1 MSTRVEM
8 TREKKASVEGTDED
22 RSTPNI
28 GMINLSTCSKSTGF
42 FKKLVET
49 HHKTFDKTSK
59 TIHDRKT
66 TAALH

>member
-42 FKKLVET
+42 LKKLVENT
-49 HHKTFDKTSK
+49 P
-59 TIHDRKT
+59 
-66 TAALH
+66 